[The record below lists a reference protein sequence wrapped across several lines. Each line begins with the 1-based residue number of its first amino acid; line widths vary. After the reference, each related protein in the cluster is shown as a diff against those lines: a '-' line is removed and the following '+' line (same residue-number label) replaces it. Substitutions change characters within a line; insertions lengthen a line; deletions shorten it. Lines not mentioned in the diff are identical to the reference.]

1 MRDKAPISR
10 VKILFVMSVYEYRLL
25 LRCANIMFFLH
36 IERFFIDVFRFFLWP
51 SRYYLGLF
59 YVYKECNK
67 AFGKKLLTKRFVTF

>member
-10 VKILFVMSVYEYRLL
+10 VKILFVMTVYEYRLL

-36 IERFFIDVFRFFLWP
+36 IERFFIDIFRFFLWP

-67 AFGKKLLTKRFVTF
+67 AFGKKLLIKRFVTF

>member
-1 MRDKAPISR
+1 
-10 VKILFVMSVYEYRLL
+10 
-25 LRCANIMFFLH
+25 MFFLH

-67 AFGKKLLTKRFVTF
+67 AFGKKLLTKRFITF